1 MTIEVRGKRHA
12 LFLDL
17 SQSRKR
23 KHLESAAVGQDRAVP
38 AHEFMETAHLPHH
51 IIAGA
56 QMQMVGVGKLD
67 LTAEILQIK
76 GAHAA
81 FDGRLRADVHKDRRL
96 HFPAVRAPEFAAPR
110 TPLVFDNLKHTL
122 SSTLKK

>member
-1 MTIEVRGKRHA
+1 MKA
-12 LFLDL
+12 
-17 SQSRKR
+17 
-23 KHLESAAVGQDRAVP
+23 
-38 AHEFMETAHLPHH
+38 AHLPHH

-96 HFPAVRAPEFAAPR
+96 HFPAVRAPEFATPR
-110 TPLVFDNLKHTL
+110 TPLVFDNLKHAL